1 MDSRSTRYRSLDAKA
16 VEPPP
21 RVRERH
27 NSAPT
32 VDRRKDQHQR
42 RPSAVIKP
50 SDASHRSS
58 KPHARVDS
66 LTSPD
71 RGTNN
76 RRSDRSQLSGYSLEA
91 KLPNKASD
99 SESTSSINL
108 LVLGSRN
115 SGKTTFIRNSIG
127 KDRSRTSIEVRI
139 RDRSYQIQF
148 FELLFDDVDFSSE
161 RRIEWPTYINGAP
174 LPEID
179 GVFCLY
185 DVSDKESV
193 ADVPAALTSMTN
205 TGVPCMLVAAKC
217 DVKNEARQISPR
229 FHETIRHN
237 LAKVAIA
244 EISIRSPENTKQC
257 FLAMIHRVIASPRAS
272 IRASKSSYTSTES
285 ANSQRVLSRDP
296 SPKSARSR
304 SRSNSRLQI
313 SKSKELLLNLSV
325 RQALVESE
333 NEYSQSSET
342 EDVAPASRKA
352 KLRLDTTA
360 VSQPQRRPAGPH
372 TPISSGDFTG
382 KLVSSLETSTT
393 AVPETPDSY
402 YVKSMLRPESTS
414 TVDSRAYQTFLN
426 MDEDS
431 HDLSPRTEVE
441 ALCPPLGGLKV
452 EEGSNVERG
461 VPFQELV
468 DKLLLLPASKTDSK
482 FVPSFL
488 CLYRAFATPQ
498 KLLTAII
505 DQFMK
510 VEQSK
515 MVHFSKVAE
524 MLRYL
529 QVLAQ
534 WTATYPG
541 DFSPGPARDIAIP
554 FVQSIE
560 KSKVFAPAARE
571 ISNNLDTII
580 PDEDL
585 DWAFDDL
592 PSSSSKKSGATIHH
606 KASILS
612 SASTLVPSP
621 STENMTRS
629 SRKGRREEDD
639 SEDDRD
645 GTTSSARG
653 SNVPSTSSSMMRS
666 SNPSSQSYANFV
678 QLENAKLEAERYRP
692 VPRFRLSKF
701 QWHLF
706 MESTLDDLAREITR
720 IDWTVYS
727 AIRPR
732 DFVRHVSIS
741 TSQKRKS
748 SSSDNIGA
756 MVKNFNHLALFVSGM
771 ILLRDKP
778 KHRARALEK
787 FMALAWKVRQLNNYN
802 SLGAIVAGINGH
814 EIARLGATRDLIPA
828 EVQKQFLRLTILMG
842 ISRSH
847 AAYRMAWDNSP
858 GERIPF
864 LPLVR
869 QDLTMAAS
877 ANQTFIGT
885 NVNWK
890 KFEIMGDVIVGIQR
904 SLENPY
910 SFPPRSVRTDEITKL
925 ILETKIVEESE
936 DSADPRSELYDR
948 SVQVEPQQAGG
959 DPRKKFEWLRR

>member
-1 MDSRSTRYRSLDAKA
+1 MDSRSTRYRSLDAKSI
-16 VEPPP
+16 EPPS
-21 RVRERH
+21 RARERH

-42 RPSAVIKP
+42 RPSAAART

-58 KPHARVDS
+58 KPHARGDS

-71 RGTNN
+71 RATNA
-76 RRSDRSQLSGYSLEA
+76 RRSDRHQLSGYSLEA
-91 KLPNKASD
+91 KLPTKPSD
-99 SESTSSINL
+99 SESSSSINL

-115 SGKTTFIRNSIG
+115 SGKSTFIRNAIG
-127 KDRSRTSIEVRI
+127 KERSRASTEVLIKDRCYRI
-139 RDRSYQIQF
+139 QL
-148 FELLFDDVDFSSE
+148 FELLFEDVDFSSE
-161 RRIEWPTYINGAP
+161 RRIEWPPYLNGAP
-174 LPEID
+174 LPEVD

-217 DVKNEARQISPR
+217 DVRDESRQISAR
-229 FHETIRHN
+229 FHETVRRN

-244 EISIRSPENTKQC
+244 EISLRSPENTKQC

-272 IRASKSSYTSTES
+272 IRASKSSCTSTES
-285 ANSQRVLSRDP
+285 SGSQRVASRDL
-296 SPKSARSR
+296 SPKTARSR
-304 SRSNSRLQI
+304 SRSNSRLQV
-313 SKSKELLLNLSV
+313 SKSKEFLLNLSV
-325 RQALVESE
+325 RQALIESE
-333 NEYSQSSET
+333 NEYSQSSEA
-342 EDVAPASRKA
+342 EDVAPAGRKT
-352 KLRLDTTA
+352 KLRVDTTA
-360 VSQPQRRPAGPH
+360 VPQSRRRPAEPH
-372 TPISSGDFTG
+372 TPISSGEYTS
-382 KLVSSLETSTT
+382 KLMSPLETSTT

-402 YVKSMLRPESTS
+402 FVKSMLRPESTS

-441 ALCPPLGGLKV
+441 ALGPPLGSLKID
-452 EEGSNVERG
+452 ENSNIERG
-461 VPFQELV
+461 IPFQELV
-468 DKLLLLPASKTDSK
+468 DKLLLLPTSKTDSK

-498 KLLTAII
+498 KLLSAII

-515 MVHFSKVAE
+515 MVHFTKVAE

-585 DWAFDDL
+585 DWAFDDS
-592 PSSSSKKSGATIHH
+592 PSPSSKKSGASSHH
-606 KASILS
+606 KTGMS
-612 SASTLVPSP
+612 STLVPSP
-621 STENMTRS
+621 STENVTKS
-629 SRKGRREEDD
+629 SRRRQREDD
-639 SEDDRD
+639 CSEDDLD
-645 GTTSSARG
+645 GTNSSARG
-653 SNVPSTSSSMMRS
+653 SNVPSASSSMIRS
-666 SNPSSQSYANFV
+666 SNPSSQSYANFL
-678 QLENAKLEAERYRP
+678 QLENAKLEAERFKP
-692 VPRFRLSKF
+692 IPRFRLSKF

-732 DFVRHVSIS
+732 DFVRHVSLS
-741 TSQKRKS
+741 TSQKRKCCS
-748 SSSDNIGA
+748 ADNIGA

-787 FMALAWKVRQLNNYN
+787 FMALAWKVRQMNNYN
-802 SLGAIVAGINGH
+802 SLGAIVAGITGH
-814 EIARLGATRDLIPA
+814 EIARLAATRDLVPP

-877 ANQTFIGT
+877 ANKTFIGT
-885 NVNWK
+885 NINWR

-925 ILETKIVEESE
+925 ILETKILEESE

-948 SVQVEPQQAGG
+948 SVQVEPQQTGI

>member
-1 MDSRSTRYRSLDAKA
+1 MNA
-16 VEPPP
+16 
-21 RVRERH
+21 
-27 NSAPT
+27 
-32 VDRRKDQHQR
+32 
-42 RPSAVIKP
+42 
-50 SDASHRSS
+50 
-58 KPHARVDS
+58 
-66 LTSPD
+66 
-71 RGTNN
+71 
-76 RRSDRSQLSGYSLEA
+76 
-91 KLPNKASD
+91 
-99 SESTSSINL
+99 
-108 LVLGSRN
+108 
-115 SGKTTFIRNSIG
+115 
-127 KDRSRTSIEVRI
+127 
-139 RDRSYQIQF
+139 
-148 FELLFDDVDFSSE
+148 
-161 RRIEWPTYINGAP
+161 
-174 LPEID
+174 
-179 GVFCLY
+179 
-185 DVSDKESV
+185 
-193 ADVPAALTSMTN
+193 
-205 TGVPCMLVAAKC
+205 
-217 DVKNEARQISPR
+217 
-229 FHETIRHN
+229 
-237 LAKVAIA
+237 
-244 EISIRSPENTKQC
+244 
-257 FLAMIHRVIASPRAS
+257 AS

-285 ANSQRVLSRDP
+285 AGSQRVVSRDP
-296 SPKSARSR
+296 SPKTARSR
-304 SRSNSRLQI
+304 SRSNSRLQV

-342 EDVAPASRKA
+342 EDVAPAGRKA

-360 VSQPQRRPAGPH
+360 VPQSQRRPAEPH
-372 TPISSGDFTG
+372 TPISSGDYTG
-382 KLVSSLETSTT
+382 KLTSLETSTT

-441 ALCPPLGGLKV
+441 ALASTLGSLKV
-452 EEGSNVERG
+452 DEGSNTERG

-468 DKLLLLPASKTDSK
+468 DKLLLLPTNKTDSK

-515 MVHFSKVAE
+515 MVHFTKVAE

-585 DWAFDDL
+585 DWAFDDS
-592 PSSSSKKSGATIHH
+592 PFPSGKKGGSSTHHKAGTSSSS
-606 KASILS
+606 
-612 SASTLVPSP
+612 STLVPSP

-629 SRKGRREEDD
+629 SRRGRREEGDSDD
-639 SEDDRD
+639 DPD
-645 GTTSSARG
+645 GTNSSARG
-653 SNVPSTSSSMMRS
+653 SNVPSTSSSMIRS
-666 SNPSSQSYANFV
+666 SNPSSQSYANFL
-678 QLENAKLEAERYRP
+678 QLENAKLEAERFRP

-720 IDWTVYS
+720 MDWTVYS

-748 SSSDNIGA
+748 SSGDNIGA

-802 SLGAIVAGINGH
+802 SLGAIVAGITGH
-814 EIARLGATRDLIPA
+814 EIARLGATRDLIPP

-885 NVNWK
+885 NINWK

-910 SFPPRSVRTDEITKL
+910 SFPARSVRTDEITKL
-925 ILETKIVEESE
+925 ILETRIVEESE

-948 SVQVEPQQAGG
+948 SVQVEPQQTGM
-959 DPRKKFEWLRR
+959 DPRKKFDWLRR